1 MKKKTKTIVFVKFQ
15 TSPGYSQTWN
25 KESQKK
31 YPIFILWKIIF
42 RTLYTTF
49 VRPHAVSAWSPYIR
63 RDIASLEVSREGQ
76 RDWLNSFMIKGL
88 DQTFYPKKFWV
99 VFQIRV
105 LGLGI
110 NIFRFWV
117 WILG

>member
-76 RDWLNSFMIKGL
+76 RDWLNSLRALTRRFTQKSFG
-88 DQTFYPKKFWV
+88 F